1 MTLRVKT
8 TGGGTFA
15 GSAALGLLAA
25 GLVAGTALAYE
36 PGVHEATRTG
46 VTLGAPVGAL
56 PPPGVYMNINYLRYE
71 ADVVDKHGD
80 KTGFHDV
87 VASPSAQLLFV
98 PGWQFLGASFGA
110 YVVVPMIYNDTEFE
124 KVAGPCTTPNC
135 TVRDVFGFHNTL
147 FSPINLSW
155 NLGGGWFTSAGFGF
169 YAPNGTVKN
178 AQMLLPP
185 AGTGAPGLDYWTFQ
199 PSWAVSYLSQDW
211 ALTAHLYYEFNTK
224 NEHSQYTSGDVLYGD
239 FTFLKKVG
247 NWEFGPVASFIY
259 QTTED
264 KDPLGVYSGPQYDPI
279 NDRRSQQIA
288 VGGMIGYDFGVAKVN
303 LIVTDDVYARN
314 TGSGWQV
321 MTNMSFRLWGPDA
334 PAAKPII
341 RK

>member
-1 MTLRVKT
+1 MTLRK
-8 TGGGTFA
+8 
-15 GSAALGLLAA
+15 GSVALGALAA
-25 GLVAGTALAYE
+25 GLIAGNALAYE

-46 VTLGAPVGAL
+46 VTIGAPVGAL
-56 PPPGVYMNINYLRYE
+56 PPPGVYMNFNYLRYE

-98 PGWQFLGASFGA
+98 PGWQILGAAYGA
-110 YVVVPMIYNDTEFE
+110 YVVAPMIYNDTEFE
-124 KVAGPCTTPNC
+124 KVARGHATPPTARCATCSASTTRC
-135 TVRDVFGFHNTL
+135 SRRSTCRGTWAAAG
-147 FSPINLSW
+147 SPRPASASMRRTA
-155 NLGGGWFTSAGFGF
+155 TSRTCGCRCCRL
-169 YAPNGTVKN
+169 N
-178 AQMLLPP
+178 
-185 AGTGAPGLDYWTFQ
+185 AGTGAPGLDFWTFQ
-199 PSWAVSYLSQDW
+199 PSWAVSYLDKDW
-211 ALTAHLYYEFNTK
+211 ALTAHLFYEFNTK
-224 NEHSQYTSGDVLYGD
+224 NERSHYTSGDVLYGD
-239 FTFLKKVG
+239 FTFLKKAG

-264 KDPLGVYSGPQYDPI
+264 KDPLGFYAAPPYDPI
-279 NDRRSQQIA
+279 NDRRSQQVA
-288 VGGMIGYDFGVAKVN
+288 VGGLIGYDFGVAKVN

-334 PAAKPII
+334 PPASPVI